1 MLHTRAISAS
11 RSSRGSRARSG
22 IAIALGLAI
31 ALTGCQT
38 AGAGETQASGTT
50 IELPPLDSLTPVE
63 NPRAYEGATTAVV
76 GAPSVEPLTD
86 TPEPTLPTVVQSKDR
101 AGDLDVEVT
110 DTSRVLAISLTG
122 TLSDIIYSLG
132 LSDQLVGR
140 DATTEFPGVEDLPLV
155 VRSGHDIE
163 AESVLGLE
171 PTLILTDLSIGGIDF
186 VNTMRN
192 AGIPVVVI
200 DRATDPESSVEAT
213 RQIAAAL
220 GVESA
225 ADELNAAVDAAIAA
239 KEDEVAALVPTD
251 EAKVPRVAFLYV
263 RGGSGIFYLF
273 GEGSGVDSL
282 FDSLGVVDVAEEV
295 NWVGQRPMTDEAL
308 ISMNPDIII
317 VMTKGLESTDGVDG
331 LLEAQP
337 SIALTE
343 AGKHRRIIDI
353 DDAKIFASGPKTPD
367 VIDAL
372 ARAIYAPD
380 SLEQVA

>member
-1 MLHTRAISAS
+1 MLHSRAHRAT
-11 RSSRGSRARSG
+11 RSSRARAG
-22 IAIALGLAI
+22 IAMALGLAI

-38 AGAGETQASGTT
+38 AGPTETSASSTT
-50 IELPPLDSLTPVE
+50 VELPPLDSVTPVDD
-63 NPRAYEGATTAVV
+63 PKGYEGPTTAIV
-76 GAPSVEPLTD
+76 GTPSIEPLKN
-86 TPEPTLPTVVQSKDR
+86 TPEAVLPTTVMSKDR
-101 AGDLDVEVT
+101 AGDVEVEIT

-122 TLSDIIYSLG
+122 TLSDIIYTLG

-171 PTLILTDLSIGGIDF
+171 PTLIMTDLSIGGIDF

-200 DRATDPESSVEAT
+200 DRSVDPETSIQAIEQVS
-213 RQIAAAL
+213 AAL
-220 GVESA
+220 GVASA
-225 ADELNAAVDAAIAA
+225 ADELNTSVEAAIAA
-239 KEDEVAALVPTD
+239 KEAEVARLIPTD
-251 EAKVPRVAFLYV
+251 EGKVPRVAFLYV

-273 GEGSGVDSL
+273 GEGSSVDSL

-295 NWVGQRPMTDEAL
+295 GWVGQRPMTDEAL
-308 ISMNPDIII
+308 IDMNPDIII
-317 VMTKGLESTDGVDG
+317 VMTKGLESTEGVDG

-337 SIALTE
+337 SIALTA

-353 DDAKIFASGPKTPD
+353 DDAKIFASGPRIPD

-380 SLEQVA
+380 SL